1 MSVSEAGQETEQADA
16 AGLSRAR
23 PRGDRRLTIALWI
36 GIAAATVPL
45 LSVIVPGVWIAGAL
59 LLAAGLLT
67 IGSVLRRLRVPAV
80 GVTVAELAV
89 WVAAVTAAFFADEA
103 LFAVIPTPAVF
114 EAAPLLV
121 QQASAEILLGVA
133 PIAPTTAMSFV
144 IVSALG
150 VLTIA
155 LDHVVVTARMPL
167 LASIAL
173 VAVWLIPAIAVPS
186 DVNLL
191 AFAFLACA
199 VLALI
204 RAETRT
210 REAPEPGS
218 SAGVSAV
225 AATIG
230 AVAVVAALVTG
241 PALPPPVVTAAGS
254 GTLASIDP
262 TLDLGDDLRQRNDV
276 PVLTVRTDASSLPYL
291 RVATL
296 SVFDGEVWLPDRLRS
311 VSLSDEGLEA
321 VEVDEGV
328 RVTQYR
334 TTVAISNL
342 ASAYLPVP
350 YPAVGVS
357 GLDGLWRA
365 VPYSRTLLSGQA
377 NAQGQDYE
385 VVTQVPRP
393 TLEQIRAANARVDDL
408 VVDVWSL
415 PDSTPSVV
423 YELADEVTGEAT
435 NDYDRLIALQ
445 SWFRGEDFTYSL
457 RSPVLEG
464 FDGTGSEAVAA
475 FLEVREG
482 YCVHFAG
489 AFALMARALDMPSRI
504 VVGFL
509 PGQYTGDIEGAQR
522 VGEVRTSQLHA
533 WPEVHFEGIGW
544 VAFEPTKSLGTA
556 TRFLTESQAGVD
568 DGGEDIAG
576 PTPTTTPTSTASAA
590 PVDRRDDETTD
601 AAGATLRLIDLRP
614 YLATIGTI
622 LVLALAPLLVS
633 TIRRRLLARRARN
646 GDAGAAWQVVQHAA
660 LDLGIAVPAAE
671 SPRAFGAR
679 LVALHDAPPTEVTR
693 LVTAMERISY
703 AREGG
708 GGVEASALYEDAERI
723 RSEMLAAVATP
734 VRARA
739 LLLPRSLVVR
749 AGSAFAG
756 SSPALAE

>member
-1 MSVSEAGQETEQADA
+1 MSVSEAVEVDA
-16 AGLSRAR
+16 VRDGVRAARTR

-36 GIAAATVPL
+36 GLCAAVLPL
-45 LSVIVPGVWIAGAL
+45 ISVVVPGAWIVGVLGMTGAL
-59 LLAAGLLT
+59 LAV
-67 IGSVLRRLRVPAV
+67 GSVLRRLRVPAV

-89 WVAAVTAAFFADEA
+89 WAGAVTAAFFADEA
-103 LFAVIPTPAVF
+103 LFAVIPTPEVF
-114 EAAPLLV
+114 EAVPQLV
-121 QQASAEILLGVA
+121 QEASGEILMGVA
-133 PIAPTTAMSFV
+133 PLPPTTSISFV
-144 IVSALG
+144 IVAAMGALA
-150 VLTIA
+150 IA

-186 DVNLL
+186 EVNIL

-218 SAGVSAV
+218 SAGVTAV

-241 PALPPPVVTAAGS
+241 PALPPPVITAGGT

-276 PVLTVRTDASSLPYL
+276 PVLTVRTDAPTLPYL

-296 SVFDGEVWLPDRLRS
+296 SVFDGEVWRPDRLRS
-311 VSLSDEGLEA
+311 VSLTDEA
-321 VEVDEGV
+321 MRPVEVDEGI

-350 YPAVGVS
+350 FPAVGVT
-357 GLDGLWRA
+357 GLDGLWRT
-365 VPYSRTLLSGQA
+365 VPYSRTVISGQA

-385 VVTQVPRP
+385 VVSQVPRP
-393 TLEQIRAANARVDDL
+393 TVEQIRATRADVPEQ
-408 VVDVWSL
+408 VVDVRTL
-415 PDSTPSVV
+415 PESTPASV
-423 YELADEVTGEAT
+423 YELAEEVTAEAP

-445 SWFRGEDFTYSL
+445 SWFRSDEFSYSL

-464 FDGTGSEAVAA
+464 FDGSGSDAVAA

-489 AFALMARALDMPSRI
+489 AFALMARTLGMPSRI

-509 PGQYTGDIEGAQR
+509 PGEYTGDTEGGQR
-522 VGEVRTSQLHA
+522 LAEVRTSQLHA

-544 VAFEPTKSLGTA
+544 VAFEPTKSLGNA
-556 TRFLTESQAGVD
+556 TRFLAASEAGVD

-590 PVDRRDDETTD
+590 PVERPDEGPTD
-601 AAGATLRLIDLRP
+601 AAGTAVRLVDLRP
-614 YLATIGTI
+614 YLATIASV
-622 LVLALAPLLVS
+622 LALALAPLLAS
-633 TIRRRLLARRARN
+633 TLRRRLLARRAAA
-646 GDAGAAWQVVQHAA
+646 GDVLAAWRMLQHAT
-660 LDLGIAVPAAE
+660 LDLGAPVPAAE
-671 SPRAFGAR
+671 SPRAFGSR
-679 LVALHDAPPTEVTR
+679 LVTLLDAPAAEVSR
-693 LVTAMERISY
+693 LVTAVERASY
-703 AREGG
+703 APTGAG
-708 GGVEASALYEDAERI
+708 ATGTDLAEAAETVRAA
-723 RSEMLAAVATP
+723 MLAAAPTP
-734 VRARA
+734 IRLRA
-739 LLLPRSLVVR
+739 LLLPRSLVIR
-749 AGSAFAG
+749 PGSALAGSA
-756 SSPALAE
+756 PAVAN